1 TLHLLCSEY
10 NKSTLVYD
18 KKGIFMAGIVIYRAK
33 CLNCRHEWTSR
44 AGFGTPDYCPKCR
57 SKLISCSA
65 IR

>member
-1 TLHLLCSEY
+1 M
-10 NKSTLVYD
+10 YD